1 MATEVTAK
9 RPAATQ
15 VRLGQPLGLV
25 LIVLG
30 AVALWVVNPL
40 SPTTLVLLVVAV
52 LFLMG
57 LRKPVWAMA
66 AILISQLTITSYM
79 WNAPTGTAISLR
91 LALLVAL
98 GLLLWYRSSTCKIE
112 FGPGFKRVMIPAMV
126 LIAMSLVS
134 NLINSG
140 GDFAFRDFRNMA
152 VGLMIVA
159 FIPAVVSGVKDLKL
173 LSLVT
178 LVGITASAAL
188 GVLQYYNLM
197 GAGGK
202 TVIDGFLL
210 RWQDGIRVPGM
221 AETELE
227 LAYVVSTAIVVLLAL
242 YLLKRRSGANW
253 ELLMPVPLLGLA
265 LYFTYTR
272 SAILAAIL
280 GMAALVIL
288 LRTHVRWQY
297 IVAASLLLV
306 MLVSWTGVLEGNYLG
321 GRSEGAQDESAFS
334 RKIVWQAGLSIAVDN
349 PILGIGGDQFAAVSP
364 RYQGAVDPEL
374 IEWEASRYWG
384 HRSLGNTAVHNDFL
398 NVLVSYGVIALVA
411 YLWLY
416 MVVARN
422 LFESYKSSRSRFIRG
437 LALGLAAALV
447 VYVVNAFYHN
457 CFATI
462 PLFWVLVGL
471 SVAVAKL
478 ALRKPGNDP
487 V

>member
-1 MATEVTAK
+1 MATEVTVK
-9 RPAATQ
+9 RPVGTQ

-25 LIVLG
+25 LITLG
-30 AVALWVVNPL
+30 AVALWVVNPF
-40 SPTTLVLLVVAV
+40 SPTAFALLVVVV
-52 LFLMG
+52 LFLLG
-57 LRKPVWAMA
+57 LRKPLWAMA
-66 AILISQLTITSYM
+66 AILIGQLTITSYM

-91 LALLVAL
+91 LVLLVGL
-98 GLLLWYRSSTCKIE
+98 GLLLWYRSSACKVE
-112 FGPGFKRVMIPAMV
+112 FGPGFKRAMIPAV
-126 LIAMSLVS
+126 ILVSVSLVS

-159 FIPAVVSGVKDLKL
+159 FIPAVVSNVKDLKL
-173 LSLVT
+173 LSVVT
-178 LVGITASAAL
+178 LVGIAASAAL
-188 GVLQYYNLM
+188 GVFQYYNFM
-197 GAGGK
+197 GAIDK
-202 TVIDGFLL
+202 TVIDGFML
-210 RWQDGIRVPGM
+210 RWQDGLRVPGM

-227 LAYVVSTAIVVLLAL
+227 LAYVVSAAIVVLLAL
-242 YLLKRRSGANW
+242 HLAKRRSGATW
-253 ELLMPVPLLGLA
+253 ELLLPVPLLGLA

-280 GMAALVIL
+280 GMVALVIF
-288 LRTHVRWQY
+288 LRTRLRWQY
-297 IVAASLLLV
+297 IVAASLVLVLLV
-306 MLVSWTGVLEGNYLG
+306 AWTGLLEGNYLG

-349 PILGIGGDQFAAVSP
+349 PILGIGGDQFAAVSAQ
-364 RYQGAVDPEL
+364 YQGAVDPEL

-398 NVLVSYGVIALVA
+398 NVLVSYGVVALVA
-411 YLWLY
+411 YVWLY

-447 VYVVNAFYHN
+447 VYAVNAFYHN

-462 PLFWVLVGL
+462 PLFWVLAGL

-478 ALRKPGNDP
+478 ALRKPKNEAA
-487 V
+487 